1 MNKTEAEKRIQI
13 LKKEIDEN
21 RYLYHVKDRPRVS
34 DAVDDSLKRE
44 LSELE
49 TKYPELIT
57 PDSPTQRVG
66 GVPLDKF
73 VKVRHKTPML
83 SLNDAFSEE
92 DLEKWQE
99 RLIKLVGVEKVQASC
114 YFCELKMD
122 GLAVSLIYK
131 NGNFIRGTTRGDGAV
146 GEDVTNNLKTIE
158 SIPLLLRD
166 THLRGDQNL
175 NHLGGGPGLPRG
187 GVFSELEVRGEVY
200 LPRAEFEKLNKEQK
214 AKNLPLYANPRN
226 VAAGSIRQLNPKIT
240 ASRNLNFMMYAI
252 PTDLGFARHSEEHE
266 SAEKLGFQVNKQ
278 NKICRDLGE
287 VFSYLKHWNK
297 ERQKLPYQTDGIVV
311 GINDE
316 KLFKQLGVVGKA
328 PRGQIAFKF
337 PAEEATSTIK
347 DIIVQ
352 VGRTGKLTPVA
363 VMEPTLVAGSVVS
376 RATLHNEDEIKR
388 KDIKIG
394 DTVIIRKA
402 GDVIPEVVEVIKR
415 MRTGDEKAFKMP
427 KECPICGGKVVKRP
441 GEVDWFCVD
450 KKCSIREQR
459 QLEHFVAKGAFEID
473 GLGPKI
479 IEQLVET
486 GLIKDQA
493 DIFDLKIGDLEPL
506 ERFAE
511 KSSENLIEAIDNAK
525 KIDLESFIFALGIR
539 HIGTQMAT
547 DLAKQ
552 FGSLEKFMSAGKGD
566 FDRMYGVGDKVSES
580 LFEYLGDEK
589 NIKFIKKLQSFGVVV
604 KNYHSPVLGH
614 KLRNQTFVVTGTLET
629 MTRDEAHKRIVQYGG
644 QISSSV
650 STKTDYVLAGENP
663 GSKYDKAK
671 KLGVKVISEKDFQT
685 LLK

>member
-1 MNKTEAEKRIQI
+1 MTKEEAKKRINT

-21 RYLYHVKDRPRVS
+21 RYLYHVLDKPRVS

-44 LSELE
+44 LSQLE
-49 TKYPELIT
+49 SQFPDLLTA
-57 PDSPTQRVG
+57 DSPSQRVG
-66 GVPLDKF
+66 GEPLDKF
-73 VKVRHKTPML
+73 VKFRHSSPML

-92 DLEKWQE
+92 DLVKWQE
-99 RLIKLVGVEKVQASC
+99 RLAKLVGLQKIQQSG

-122 GLAVSLIYK
+122 GLAMSLIYK
-131 NGNFIRGTTRGDGAV
+131 NGVFVRGTTRGDGVV

-158 SIPLLLRD
+158 SIPLRLRTSRLSD
-166 THLRGDQNL
+166 FRTR
-175 NHLGGGPGLPRG
+175 
-187 GVFSELEVRGEVY
+187 ELEVRGEAY
-200 LPRAEFEKLNKEQK
+200 LPRAEFEKLNQEQK
-214 AKNLPLYANPRN
+214 KKGLPLYANPRN
-226 VAAGSIRQLNPKIT
+226 IAAGSIRQLDPKVT
-240 ASRNLNFMMYAI
+240 AARSLDFMMYAI
-252 PTDLGFARHSEEHE
+252 PTDLGLKQHSKEHDLASE
-266 SAEKLGFQVNKQ
+266 LGFKTNKH
-278 NKICRDLGE
+278 NKICKDLKE
-287 VFSYLKHWNK
+287 VFAYLKHWNK
-297 ERQKLPYQTDGIVV
+297 ERQNLPYQTDGIVV

-328 PRGQIAFKF
+328 PRGQIAYKF
-337 PAEEATSTIK
+337 PAEEATSIIK

-376 RATLHNEDEIKR
+376 RATLHNADEIKR

-402 GDVIPEVVEVIKR
+402 GDVIPEVVEPIKR
-415 MRTGDEKAFKMP
+415 MRSGKEKEFHMP
-427 KECPICGGKVVKRP
+427 KECPICGGRVIKRA
-441 GEVDWFCVD
+441 GEVDSFCAA
-450 KKCSIREQR
+450 KNCAIREQR

-486 GLIKDQA
+486 GLIKDPA

-511 KSSENLIEAIDNAK
+511 QSSKNLIEAINEAK
-525 KIDLESFIFALGIR
+525 KIDLESFIYALGIR
-539 HIGTQMAT
+539 HIGTQMAV

-552 FGSLEKFMSAGKGD
+552 FGSLEKFMEAGKGD
-566 FDRMYGVGDKVSES
+566 FDRMYGFGDKVTES
-580 LFEYLGDEK
+580 LLEYLSDEK
-589 NIKFIKKLQSFGVVV
+589 NIKFIKKLQNLGVEVG
-604 KNYHSPVLGH
+604 NYHSPVSAN
-614 KLRNQTFVVTGTLET
+614 KLNEQTFVVTGTLET

-650 STKTDYVLAGENP
+650 SNKTDFVLAGENP
-663 GSKYDKAK
+663 GSKYDKAV
-671 KLGVKVISEKDFQT
+671 KLGVKVISEKEFLN